1 LKDYYFALGVNREA
15 SLVEIKDA
23 YRKLSK
29 KFHPD
34 LNEGDDFF
42 TARFRD
48 IQEAYDILSN
58 TVSRANYDKIADKKV
73 EDDSHKYFQPVINH
87 FESSKSSIG
96 YNEEV
101 TFSWEC
107 FNADYCELL
116 PFGQVPNKGS
126 KTVRLKDFE
135 KPSMTFKL
143 VAVNQFLNL
152 RVEKDLT
159 IKNATYQNIK
169 DQIISDYEREKQ
181 SIQDL
186 RQKSSNQE
194 SEIKNE
200 KKEETKNEK
209 IEEPDVTLN
218 VVVIFAVI
226 LVFVILFLSL
236 S

>member
-143 VAVNQFLNL
+143 VAVNQFINL

-159 IKNATYQNIK
+159 IKNATYESIK
-169 DQIISDYEREKQ
+169 DKIISDYEKEKQ
-181 SIQDL
+181 SIKDAQDF

-194 SEIKNE
+194 SENEIKT
-200 KKEETKNEK
+200 KERAKLSPKE
-209 IEEPDVTLN
+209 
-218 VVVIFAVI
+218 VVVIVI
-226 LVFVILFLSL
+226 IIIVFLTAILSQ
-236 S
+236 